1 MSNNKYHNRLLTMEY
16 CDHQELEFR
25 RVFNKMRK
33 CSQDIFSEKA
43 DIQNTV
49 LIIIPLYPHIY
60 ICMCV
65 YTYRIHIYTHIHK
78 IYMCVLLILTFDL

>member
-60 ICMCV
+60 MHVCV
-65 YTYRIHIYTHIHK
+65 YI
-78 IYMCVLLILTFDL
+78 